1 MSAIRVSG
9 TPRSVIA
16 ASAASSTC
24 CLRSAVLV
32 DGTRSAGDAAMVRE
46 V

>member
-1 MSAIRVSG
+1 MSAIRVSV
-9 TPRSVIA
+9 TPRSVMA
-16 ASAASSTC
+16 ASAASSTR

-32 DGTRSAGDAAMVRE
+32 DGTRSARDAAMARE